1 MALAQHIR
9 SLANTKHG
17 PPASGIRMAVI
28 TCVIPTALYGCEAW
42 YGGREKPPS
51 NPAQTKKEM
60 VSARLGWHVDEI
72 QRARKMAAK
81 ATIPVWK
88 TAPTNT
94 IFRDA
99 GLPTAQIAL
108 DQALYRFAYR
118 LRTVDKH
125 HPLARRTELDTISRG
140 RGAGGQQRPTTKV
153 QIVARLLPPVQRPCL
168 IPPRYPTGCRMEPTG
183 GATKEEA
190 AKSFHTW
197 LSHVPRE
204 DVVVYTD
211 GSQDGPEIGYGYAVY
226 KNNEV
231 LAQGKGKLH
240 PISVVFDAEVVGAWK
255 GLQHAIDLTPR
266 ISGQRI

>member
-1 MALAQHIR
+1 
-9 SLANTKHG
+9 
-17 PPASGIRMAVI
+17 
-28 TCVIPTALYGCEAW
+28 
-42 YGGREKPPS
+42 
-51 NPAQTKKEM
+51 
-60 VSARLGWHVDEI
+60 
-72 QRARKMAAK
+72 
-81 ATIPVWK
+81 
-88 TAPTNT
+88 
-94 IFRDA
+94 
-99 GLPTAQIAL
+99 
-108 DQALYRFAYR
+108 
-118 LRTVDKH
+118 
-125 HPLARRTELDTISRG
+125 
-140 RGAGGQQRPTTKV
+140 
-153 QIVARLLPPVQRPCL
+153 
-168 IPPRYPTGCRMEPTG
+168 MEPTG

-190 AKSFHTW
+190 AKSVHTW